1 MRRGEKSEKGNGKMV
16 EMRNSEE
23 TKVGKALY
31 LVRFEGRRPQRR
43 KRSNTERKRG
53 ELTGPMFQF
62 SGDDLYF
69 LLPPGGEGR
78 NRRRKGKRRSGGG
91 KKKQALGFA

>member
-1 MRRGEKSEKGNGKMV
+1 M
-16 EMRNSEE
+16 
-23 TKVGKALY
+23 
-31 LVRFEGRRPQRR
+31 R
-43 KRSNTERKRG
+43 KRRWVRPSTWFDSRGGDPKKEKSNTERKRG